1 MVVDVYMTTEGSSD
15 TTAAIRASKA
25 KLGIRSDIAGRA
37 TGAEFIDFP
46 FTNPQATFR
55 SHLRVVQA
63 VQPELTVAPDVE
75 KGRTLDEAVEM
86 GDELLQYA
94 DDVIIVP
101 KTVRPGEVPDRFRV
115 GVPTAKFGT
124 SAPWGLFEYLDTGPV
139 HVLGGPPGDQ
149 LEVGKTLPVASVDTS
164 TLSQRARF
172 GTYDRDRGAVDS
184 PNPSWDYRQRLEYA
198 LNEYWAAWNE

>member
-1 MVVDVYMTTEGSSD
+1 MAVDVYMTTEGSTD

-25 KLGIRSDIAGRA
+25 RLGIRSDIAGRA

-46 FTNPQATFR
+46 FTDPRATFS
-55 SHLRVVQA
+55 SHLEIVKA
-63 VQPELTVAPDVE
+63 VRPALAVAPDVE
-75 KGRTLDEAVEM
+75 KGRSLDEAVAM
-86 GDELLQYA
+86 GDELLLYA
-94 DDVIIVP
+94 DDVIVVP
-101 KTVRPGEVPDRFRV
+101 KTVRPGEIPSRFRV

-124 SAPWGLFEYLDTGPV
+124 SAPWGLFEYVGTGPV

-172 GTYDRDRGAVDS
+172 GTYDRDRGAINS
-184 PNPSWDYRQRLEYA
+184 PNPEWDYRKRLEHA
-198 LNEYWAAWNE
+198 LNE